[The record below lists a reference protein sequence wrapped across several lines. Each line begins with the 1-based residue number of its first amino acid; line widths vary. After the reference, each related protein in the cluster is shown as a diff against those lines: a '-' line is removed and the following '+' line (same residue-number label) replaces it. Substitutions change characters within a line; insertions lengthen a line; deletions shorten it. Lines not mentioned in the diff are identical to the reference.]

1 MPQGRCPNNGCVLN
15 YSDGDKFVD
24 CPYCDTKHSI
34 AELETTTRREP
45 SKTESK
51 VRFGVGAVPA
61 ILGFDNPESGVVFIQ
76 NFFDTYDWEAFK
88 ETSDLEI
95 EEIAEVV
102 YNNKM
107 KNGAVGTSWYIDFKS
122 VSVPLLQK
130 INGLKE
136 LAVKIGSKYNTQDAS
151 ECMALFDIYR
161 QIITNVSAN
170 KETIIKRLEAAVK
183 YAHGFALE
191 ANRLKEIQTE
201 FKQISAILNDIKEV
215 KEVEDIPE
223 YIDAQNKASVEIEKK
238 LLEEKGINVKDLYE
252 EAVRLFEAGGAAKS
266 SALANFEQIRGYKDT
281 NKYIKKINN
290 YFDINELF
298 HFADKYFIYKS
309 HSVSVPALNVANLN
323 GKKKD
328 ERSCPSVCFRY
339 YYLTSYHPIACAHLL
354 REVECNLVSADGR

>member
-15 YSDGDKFVD
+15 YNDGDKFVD

-34 AELETTTRREP
+34 AELETATRRES

-51 VRFGVGAVPA
+51 VRFGAGVPA

-88 ETSDLEI
+88 ETPELEI
-95 EEIAEVV
+95 DEISEVV

-151 ECMALFDIYR
+151 ECMALFDVYR
-161 QIITNVSAN
+161 QIIVNVAAN
-170 KETIIKRLEAAVK
+170 KDVIIKRLEAAVK
-183 YAHGFALE
+183 YAQAFALE
-191 ANRLKEIQTE
+191 GNRLKEIQAE
-201 FKQISAILNDIKEV
+201 FKQISAIFNDIKEV
-215 KEVEDIPE
+215 KEIEEIPE

-238 LLEEKGINVKDLYE
+238 LKKRALTQKIFTKKQFVYLKLVAQENLLHLLTLNKFVVIKIPTNTLE
-252 EAVRLFEAGGAAKS
+252 RLTIT
-266 SALANFEQIRGYKDT
+266 LILTNFSISQIRIS
-281 NKYIKKINN
+281 YINHTA
-290 YFDINELF
+290 FQFL
-298 HFADKYFIYKS
+298 H
-309 HSVSVPALNVANLN
+309 
-323 GKKKD
+323 
-328 ERSCPSVCFRY
+328 
-339 YYLTSYHPIACAHLL
+339 
-354 REVECNLVSADGR
+354 